1 MNGLMPSRPSV
12 FAAVLS
18 GWWCCRDCDA
28 ARVIC
33 PSCGR
38 ELGVKRPDDH
48 PPALPFH
55 DGRHCAGCHAA
66 LYVAITGYLPNPT
79 GEVPPAVSPLSDRLL
94 VAPRPS
100 TPPRPQPCPRNA
112 EREPLWCWQ
121 LRGLTIPGQRVDGS
135 NVAARYR
142 RLFGCEPA
150 RDASKTATRAY
161 SRRELEL
168 LGVILPLQREGG
180 R

>member
-1 MNGLMPSRPSV
+1 MSALMPFRPSF

-28 ARVIC
+28 ARLIC

-48 PPALPFH
+48 PPGLPFH
-55 DGRHCAGCHAA
+55 EGRHCPGCHAA

-79 GEVPPAVSPLSDRLL
+79 GEVPPARSPLSDPLP
-94 VAPRPS
+94 VAPRPL
-100 TPPRPQPCPRNA
+100 TRPAPCPRNA
-112 EREPLWCWQ
+112 KRKPLGAWQ
-121 LRGLTIPGQRVDGS
+121 IAGLTVPGQRVDGA

-150 RDASKTATRAY
+150 RDRSKTATRAY

-168 LGVILPLQREGG
+168 LGVILPLQGG
-180 R
+180 AGR